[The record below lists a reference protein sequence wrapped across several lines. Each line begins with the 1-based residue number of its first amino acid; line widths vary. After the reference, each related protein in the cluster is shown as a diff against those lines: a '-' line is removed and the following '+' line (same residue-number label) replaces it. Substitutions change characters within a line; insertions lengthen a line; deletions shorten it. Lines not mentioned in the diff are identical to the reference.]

1 MAMKRMNIVAVEID
15 RRARHII
22 TLARQASEAGIPVSQ
37 FSGATESLDG
47 SHALISSTTMQWEWS
62 NDGVE
67 AWPGMD
73 VTIVSTVLLY
83 IPQYS
88 KSRRL

>member
-1 MAMKRMNIVAVEID
+1 MKRMNIVALEID

-22 TLARQASEAGIPVSQ
+22 TLARQADEAGVPASQ

-47 SHALISSTTMQWEWS
+47 SHTLRSSTTMQWDWS

-73 VTIVSTVLLY
+73 VTIVSTILLCT
-83 IPQYS
+83 PQYS
-88 KSRRL
+88 NSHRL